1 MSSQEDLRTGLRD
14 VWRITLVEPIRE
26 GRLQPRG
33 WPRGLAAILAA
44 VMVVYVLLT
53 LAAAFAVP
61 LRQAGDLSVSPSTP
75 HSLPTLAIPL
85 LLTGL
90 LLSFSL
96 AHTAALHTSWWLRA
110 VLFLTGASA
119 TFFFVGPAFDRPLQM
134 AGSILSYLA
143 LLVFT
148 IVRARRDYAW
158 WEFWVVTLLVAVA
171 ALLPLAGGSTVSVS
185 DLRPVG
191 LAGALTSLQPLAMP
205 AILVAGTAPAQI
217 VVTGAVA
224 ASTRPVG
231 NRLFWAGAA
240 VVAVWFGVSLAQSSA
255 ELRPSGL
262 LGVAACLIAVA
273 AGLAGMLRRARQQ
286 HPAPPADYPETWGA
300 WLYPIAIALVAMSLV
315 ILPFAVARSVLPM
328 LGQGQSPVAMA
339 LDALWFGWIDNNP
352 GVLWRALLGVV
363 ALVIAWRISRAG
375 RLGEAGFL
383 VSFAAAV
390 LLDAAGLLPGGDFL
404 LDRTPSGFAAVA
416 GVAAL
421 AVGVW
426 LAIRGRLTRERAA
439 AVLTVLLLAVL
450 YPHGDILSDPTS
462 AVAVLSV
469 PLVVLLGLTW
479 RIFTDAGFTRGG
491 SRHFPRPTRVLLYLA
506 NSLFAVTSIAFLAL
520 ARGTGT
526 DIDTSKWNNLAVT
539 VLGDS
544 LFVVALVAATWLAV
558 RPPANAAGTTQ
569 EQASVT

>member
-158 WEFWVVTLLVAVA
+158 WEFWVVTLLVTVA

-273 AGLAGMLRRARQQ
+273 AGLAVMLRRARQQ

-339 LDALWFGWIDNNP
+339 
-352 GVLWRALLGVV
+352 
-363 ALVIAWRISRAG
+363 
-375 RLGEAGFL
+375 
-383 VSFAAAV
+383 
-390 LLDAAGLLPGGDFL
+390 LDAAGLLPGGDFL

-491 SRHFPRPTRVLLYLA
+491 SRHFPQPTRVLLYLA